1 MKAGKVLLNL
11 LFCVILILTG
21 MKLSDLFLNYV
32 DKVFAEEESFLKIVE
47 RGGLKKAEKKKDIK
61 SYLRGK
67 RTLAR
72 NLFGIPEERKEQVQP
87 KAKTTEKKV
96 EVIKRLNVQLL
107 GVVVGAKCE
116 AMILDGGKVRVIRIG
131 DEVMGYKV
139 VKIER
144 DLVIL
149 ERNGEKAEISFK
161 YGGSSSRSSARTPQ
175 RKTIIRKPP
184 PPPPRPVEST
194 GIRRTSDGK
203 IIISRD
209 LINEALMSPQ
219 KFLRGIFIGPHFKDG
234 KPDGFVIRYLSRTHL
249 LSKMG
254 LRKGDVI
261 KKINGI
267 EIRTVTDYYN
277 AIRSITEGE
286 SLTLTVERK
295 GKEMN
300 IECEIR

>member
-1 MKAGKVLLNL
+1 MKAGKILLNL

-47 RGGLKKAEKKKDIK
+47 RGGLKRTKKKKNIK
-61 SYLRGK
+61 SYLQGK

-72 NLFGIPEERKEQVQP
+72 NLFGIPEEKKKQAQP
-87 KAKTTEKKV
+87 KTKTTKKKV
-96 EVIKRLNVQLL
+96 EVVKRLNVELL

-116 AMILDGGKVRVIRIG
+116 AMILDGGKIRIIRVG

-139 VKIER
+139 IKIER

-149 ERNGEKAEISFK
+149 ERNREKAEISFK
-161 YGGSSSRSSARTPQ
+161 YGSGSSSLRRTPK
-175 RKTIIRKPP
+175 RKTVVRKPP
-184 PPPPRPVEST
+184 PLPPKPVEKA
-194 GIRRTSDGK
+194 GIRRTSEGK
-203 IIISRD
+203 IVISRD

-254 LRKGDVI
+254 LKKGDVI

-277 AIRSITEGE
+277 AIRSITEGD

>member
-1 MKAGKVLLNL
+1 MLNL

-32 DKVFAEEESFLKIVE
+32 DKVFAEEESFLRIVE
-47 RGGLKKAEKKKDIK
+47 RGGSGKLEKKKGSLK
-61 SYLRGK
+61 SYLQGK

-72 NLFGIPEERKEQVQP
+72 NLFGIPEEKKERVQP

-96 EVIKRLNVQLL
+96 EAVKRLNVRLL

-116 AMILDGGKVRVIRIG
+116 AMILDGGKIRIIRVG

-139 VKIER
+139 IKIER

-161 YGGSSSRSSARTPQ
+161 YGSGSSSRRIPE
-175 RKTIIRKPP
+175 RKTVVRKPP
-184 PPPPRPVEST
+184 PPPPKPVEST
-194 GIRRTSDGK
+194 GIRRTSEGK
-203 IIISRD
+203 IVISRD

-219 KFLRGIFIGPHFKDG
+219 KFLRGIFIGPHFKNG

-254 LRKGDVI
+254 LKKGDVI
-261 KKINGI
+261 KRINGI
-267 EIRTVTDYYN
+267 EIKTVTDYYN
-277 AIRSITEGE
+277 AIRSITEGD

>member
-1 MKAGKVLLNL
+1 M
-11 LFCVILILTG
+11 
-21 MKLSDLFLNYV
+21 
-32 DKVFAEEESFLKIVE
+32 
-47 RGGLKKAEKKKDIK
+47 
-61 SYLRGK
+61 
-67 RTLAR
+67 
-72 NLFGIPEERKEQVQP
+72 
-87 KAKTTEKKV
+87 
-96 EVIKRLNVQLL
+96 
-107 GVVVGAKCE
+107 VVGAKCE
-116 AMILDGGKVRVIRIG
+116 AMILDGGKIRIIRVG

-139 VKIER
+139 IRIER

-161 YGGSSSRSSARTPQ
+161 YESSGSSSSRRIPK
-175 RKTIIRKPP
+175 RKTVVRKPP
-184 PPPPRPVEST
+184 PPPPKPAEKAE
-194 GIRRTSDGK
+194 IRRTSEGK
-203 IIISRD
+203 IVISRD

-219 KFLRGIFIGPHFKDG
+219 KFLRGIFIGPYFKDG

-254 LRKGDVI
+254 LKKGDVI